1 MDASQVVTCKALS
14 LAYWRITGEAS
25 SIGVPL
31 RFLSTKKIKGT
42 MKYEEIENK
51 VQSYRWLEGIAEEYR
66 AMIDRINAE
75 QEYFRVEKIA
85 YTARGDMQYLDL
97 NCHRTIPGH
106 YIADGLK
113 EALIGIDEEIK
124 QLKAELEAI
133 NIEL

>member
-1 MDASQVVTCKALS
+1 
-14 LAYWRITGEAS
+14 
-25 SIGVPL
+25 
-31 RFLSTKKIKGT
+31 
-42 MKYEEIENK
+42 MKYKEIELK
-51 VQSYRWLEGIAEEYR
+51 VQSYRWLESIAKEYR
-66 AMIDRINAE
+66 EMIDRINSE

-97 NCHRTIPGH
+97 NCHRTIPAH

>member
-1 MDASQVVTCKALS
+1 
-14 LAYWRITGEAS
+14 
-25 SIGVPL
+25 
-31 RFLSTKKIKGT
+31 
-42 MKYEEIENK
+42 MKYDEIEQK
-51 VQSYRWLEGIAEEYR
+51 VQSYRWLKSIAKDYR
-66 AMIDRINAE
+66 EMIDLINRE
-75 QEYFRVEKIA
+75 KEHLRVEKIA

-113 EALIGIDEEIK
+113 DALVGIDEEIK

>member
-1 MDASQVVTCKALS
+1 
-14 LAYWRITGEAS
+14 
-25 SIGVPL
+25 
-31 RFLSTKKIKGT
+31 
-42 MKYEEIENK
+42 MKYDEIEQK
-51 VQSYRWLEGIAEEYR
+51 VQSYRWLKSIAKDYR
-66 AMIDRINAE
+66 EMIDLINRE
-75 QEYFRVEKIA
+75 KEHLRVEKIA

-113 EALIGIDEEIK
+113 DALVGIDEELK